1 MKQTAEQLEK
11 IRQYLLGALPEPE
24 QTALENEYLNDDER
38 FEQMLAVET
47 ELVDGYVRGTLTGR
61 DLQQF
66 EAHYL
71 AHPDRRAR
79 TRFAQALHNKL
90 NQQAAALAERPA
102 QQISWWQ
109 KLQDLVQLGNL
120 QLGLAS
126 AAALLLLS
134 IGIGAFFL
142 LRRDETD
149 TQYTAVT
156 ETPSPLPSVVVQP
169 SVQPTPA
176 SPSPSVPE
184 KPRTVFASLV
194 LVAGGLRSETQT
206 TTPRLSLAPEVDYAR
221 LQVKIRRQG
230 YPSYRASL
238 SFGAGAEVWQK
249 QGLKSNVRDA
259 EEVIT
264 LTIPASQLAA
274 GDYILT
280 LRGVTKAGEVEDV
293 SKSSFQIERK

>member
-169 SVQPTPA
+169 SVEPTPT
-176 SPSPSVPE
+176 SP
-184 KPRTVFASLV
+184 
-194 LVAGGLRSETQT
+194 
-206 TTPRLSLAPEVDYAR
+206 TPRLRLAPEVDYAR